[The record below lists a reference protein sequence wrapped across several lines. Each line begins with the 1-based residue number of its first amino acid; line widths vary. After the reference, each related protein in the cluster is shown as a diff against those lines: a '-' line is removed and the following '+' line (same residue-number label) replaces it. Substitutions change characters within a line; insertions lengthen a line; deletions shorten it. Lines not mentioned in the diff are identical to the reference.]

1 MAELLTS
8 DYVERRAAELMP
20 RANYDFIAGGADDEF
35 TLRANVA
42 GLQRYRLRTRV
53 LHDVS
58 KVDTS
63 LNIFGSLLKSPI
75 FVPPMGGHRLAS
87 EDGEIASGRGANWAG
102 VGYMMS
108 TASNYT
114 LEEVVEHLGP
124 GKWFQLYCFKDRG
137 VTEDLIRRAE
147 AAGYE
152 AICVTVDAPV
162 LGLRRRDVRNEFMP
176 GPQVQWVNLEPYGR
190 AALPNVTDGNTVLL
204 YFMEQIDS
212 GLTWKALEW
221 LRSLTS
227 LPVIVKGVLSPEDAE
242 QVVTLGFDGVYVSNH
257 GGRQL
262 DRALATIEALPEVVS
277 TVDGRVPVL
286 VDGGFRSAG
295 DIAVALAIGAS
306 AVGVGRP
313 VLYALGVG
321 GDEAVA
327 SYLGGLARDLERTMA
342 LVGARSLEELDS
354 SRVVAI

>member
-8 DYVERRAAELMP
+8 EYLEQRAAELMP
-20 RANYDFIAGGADDEF
+20 KASYDFIAGGADDEV
-35 TLRANVA
+35 TLAANRSR
-42 GLQRYRLRTRV
+42 LLPYQLRTRV
-53 LHDVS
+53 LQGVE

-63 LNIFGSLLKSPI
+63 IELLGSSLSSPI

-87 EDGEIASGRGANWAG
+87 EEGELASGRGAAWAD
-102 VGYMMS
+102 VAYMMS

-114 LEEVVEHLGP
+114 LEEVAEHLGR

-137 VTEDLIRRAE
+137 VTEDLVRRAE

-152 AICVTVDAPV
+152 SLCVTVDAPV

-176 GPQVQWVNLEPYGR
+176 GPQVQWANLEPYGR
-190 AALPNVTDGNTVLL
+190 AVLPNVADGNTVLL
-204 YFMEQIDS
+204 YFMDQIDS
-212 GLTWKALEW
+212 SLTWKDLEW

-227 LPVIVKGVLSPEDAE
+227 LPIAVKGVLTGEDAD
-242 QVVTLGFDGVYVSNH
+242 QVVASGCDGVYVSNH

-262 DRALATIEALPEVVS
+262 DRALATIDALPEVVEA
-277 TVDGRVPVL
+277 VAGRVPVL

-295 DIAVALAIGAS
+295 DIAIALAIGAS

-313 VLYALGVG
+313 VLYALGIG

-327 SYLGGLARDLERTMA
+327 TYLGGLVRDLERTMA
-342 LVGARSLEELDS
+342 LVGARSLHELDK
-354 SRVVAI
+354 SRVAAV